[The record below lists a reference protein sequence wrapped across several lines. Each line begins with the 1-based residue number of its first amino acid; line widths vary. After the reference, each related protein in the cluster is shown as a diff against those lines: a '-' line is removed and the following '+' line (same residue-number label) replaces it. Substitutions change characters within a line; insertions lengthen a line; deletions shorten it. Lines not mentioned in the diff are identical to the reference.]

1 MLKLDVNSKSGVY
14 ELNLPTSLYEITESY
29 ITEVTNH
36 VKIDANY
43 TLIGVVFREK
53 LSTLILAARKNKKNS
68 DISVIPI
75 FVKSGKTDSELINR
89 LNVRDKLII
98 SPSDIMMGY
107 HISAPNNLLTI
118 NNFLDIV
125 EGDINVYNKAMSI
138 KDYCYFI
145 EFKLVPNCNIH
156 GAYNQLEEKEFVSP
170 FVIKNYDKTKD
181 KTYNTIIEINRPNV
195 IG

>member
-14 ELNLPTSLYEITESY
+14 ELNLPTSLNEIEESY
-29 ITEVTNH
+29 IAEVTNH

-53 LSTLILAARKNKKNS
+53 LSTLIIAASKNKKNS
-68 DISVIPI
+68 DISVIPV
-75 FVKSGKTDSELINR
+75 FVKSGKTDNELINS
-89 LNVRDKLII
+89 LNIRDKLII

-118 NNFLDIV
+118 NNFLDII

-138 KDYCYFI
+138 QDYCYFI

-156 GAYNQLEEKEFVSP
+156 GAYNQPEVAEFVNP
-170 FVIKNYDKTKD
+170 FVKKLASAKTS
-181 KTYNTIIEINRPNV
+181 NIIDIHKPNV
-195 IG
+195 LV